1 MIYKKAIKIIFSLFF
16 ILNLGFSIP
25 IFTSIHWL
33 QQNSEFIPQKIM
45 FDESLFQGDNY
56 RIIINFKAGTDLI
69 QASRA
74 IQEICKDAQEPL
86 SFEFISALCCEV
98 SQAELYKIAA
108 INTVQKI
115 YLDEEVHLDIQSPDP
130 IPFNEIFQLNQCA
143 TQIQSRL
150 VPATGKGINISIID
164 TGIDF
169 SHADL
174 SGKMLARVSFVKIA
188 YGFDPDE
195 EEDENDH
202 NGHGTHV
209 AGIATGTGSASPTGY
224 NLTGIAPATKL
235 LSAKC
240 LDQFGA
246 GYLSGVLAAINWS
259 IFKKASIIS
268 MSLGFSF
275 SDPDHPICRA
285 VDNATKQGIVVVVS
299 AGNSGPFF
307 STGSSPGAARTVITV
322 GANDKAN
329 KISDFSSRGPTKIG
343 FVDPD
348 VVAPGENILST
359 IPGTSL
365 LQSITDLN
373 DQFIMGK
380 NGNGYAIL
388 SGTSMSCPMVAGAA
402 ALFLELFPNLNP
414 YMVRIALM
422 EGAKS
427 LGYTPNIEGAG
438 RLDLNASYHFLLN
451 AAPDFNISTVL
462 PKQLP
467 IPPYEFSMFPGD
479 TYSDEIVILS
489 GKNID
494 MKVECTGN
502 ISAYIT
508 LQNKTNNALIMSN
521 NLLYIEASDAY
532 FTDINVIFNIPLNI
546 QPGLYSGII
555 QIIDNTTM
563 EPMQEVALTFHVI
576 SPRGRIYFDCFHN
589 SDYFDNVRSNYYNFT
604 KLLFENGIQITYG
617 TSLLSFPL
625 LSQYDMLILP
635 DIELPLTQKE
645 MIAIAKYRDNGGN
658 LLILGSSYPQ
668 TAIESLNK
676 LLLIL
681 DVGVN
686 YTKDNIENSYDLG
699 FQKYYGDFFITNLS
713 AHPITQGISH
723 FTWLNG
729 VALQVNSSKGA
740 VALANY
746 MNSPLVAI
754 NNQSISQKIVC
765 IGAERFFYDDFISYS
780 YNKQLVWQSI
790 KWLLNSS
797 WKSNSEDLRVEVT
810 VSNPIVELGSDNRTM
825 IGFAVSNSTGGVVN
839 NLIPHLNLSCQVA
852 YTNSGLWNTV
862 WMANASN
869 IVGLGQGAYYFNFSS
884 RLEGLYRVNV
894 TIANLTA
901 LHEGIGITYFNYTIA
916 MPKIVTYSLTTTMKD
931 VTGEYDDVISE
942 DIFRNAD
949 QVVINLT
956 IQDEDS
962 GSDLRNVS
970 CYITAL
976 DTYRSDI
983 KYLQVEMHNTTPCNA
998 VETNYSLVLSP
1009 DYSYPAGY
1017 YNLFIE
1023 TLDASGY
1030 SDYSSPVLEFYID
1043 DKYSIIDPARTKL
1056 NGASF
1061 ENLQMQYTPSKIH
1074 WGSPFNLEVM
1084 GNDTESPLQTMHAY
1098 AVIFNY
1104 FLVGLYAYLYEPLW
1118 AAEIPFVT
1126 DKFSGA
1132 LTLPS
1137 DGISQ
1142 ILDESYTLNG
1152 LYVLVVFLFDSDGQY
1167 DDDSY
1172 TYTLISISSSTDY
1185 TVIIIVSIIC
1195 IAAVAV
1201 YFIYYYLRKKRRMP
1215 LEKSPFL

>member
-1 MIYKKAIKIIFSLFF
+1 MTYKKAFRTFFSLIF

-25 IFTSIHWL
+25 IFTSIQLL
-33 QQNSEFIPQKIM
+33 QQNSEFLPQKIM
-45 FDESLFQGDNY
+45 FDESLLRKNNN
-56 RIIINFKAGTDLI
+56 RIIINFKLGTDLTQGSHI
-69 QASRA
+69 
-74 IQEICKDAQEPL
+74 IQEICKDAQEL
-86 SFEFISALCCEV
+86 VSFEFISAICCEV
-98 SQAELYKIAA
+98 SQEELYKIAA
-108 INTVQKI
+108 LNIVQKI

-150 VPATGKGINISIID
+150 IPATGKGINISIID

-174 SGKMLARVSFVKIA
+174 SGKMLARVTFVKTA

-195 EEDENDH
+195 EEDENDY

-224 NLTGIAPATKL
+224 DLTGIAPATKL

-246 GYLSGVLAAINWS
+246 GYMSGVLAAINWS
-259 IFKKASIIS
+259 IFHKAAIIS

-322 GANDKAN
+322 GANNKAN
-329 KISDFSSRGPTKIG
+329 KVTDFSSRGPTKIG

-348 VVAPGENILST
+348 VVAPGENVLST
-359 IPGTSL
+359 IPQTSL
-365 LQSITDLN
+365 LQSIAELN
-373 DQFIMGK
+373 DEYVAGK

-402 ALFLELFPNLNP
+402 ALLLELFPNLNP

-427 LGYTPNIEGAG
+427 LGYSPNIEGAG
-438 RLDLNASYHFLLN
+438 RLDLNASYHFLRN

-467 IPPYEFSMFPGD
+467 IPPYEFSTFSGD
-479 TYSDEIVILS
+479 TYSDEILILT

-502 ISAYIT
+502 ISSYIT
-508 LQNKTNNALIMSN
+508 LKNTTNNALVVNN
-521 NLLYIEASDAY
+521 NLLYIEASDAC
-532 FTDINVIFNIPLNI
+532 FTDISVIFNIPLTL

-563 EPMQEVALTFHVI
+563 QLMQEVELIFQVI
-576 SPRGRIYFDCFHN
+576 SPQGRIYFDCFHN

-604 KLLFENGIQITYG
+604 KVLFENRIQITYG
-617 TSLLSFPL
+617 TSLLSLPL
-625 LSQYDMLILP
+625 LSQYDILILP

-645 MIAIAKYRDNGGN
+645 MTAIAKYRDNGGN
-658 LLILGSSYPQ
+658 ILILGSSYPQ
-668 TAIESLNK
+668 NAIESLDE
-676 LLLIL
+676 LLQIL
-681 DVGVN
+681 DVGIT
-686 YTKDNIENSYDLG
+686 YTRDNIENSYDLG
-699 FQKYYGDFFITNLS
+699 IAKYYSDFFINDLT
-713 AHPITQGISH
+713 AHPITQGIPH

-729 VALQVNSSKGA
+729 VALQINSSKGA

-746 MNSPLVAI
+746 LDSKLFAI
-754 NNQSISQKIVC
+754 NNQSGPQKIVC

-780 YNKQLVWQSI
+780 YNKQLVWQTI
-790 KWLLNSS
+790 EWLLNNS

-810 VSNPIVELGSDNRTM
+810 TSNPIFELGSDNRTT
-825 IGFAVSNSTGGVVN
+825 IGFAVSNSGGFVN

-852 YTNSGLWNTV
+852 YTKSGPWTTV
-862 WMANASN
+862 WTANVSN
-869 IVGLGQGAYYFNFSS
+869 IIGLGQGAYYFNFSS
-884 RLEGLYRVNV
+884 KLEGLYRVNV
-894 TIANLTA
+894 TIANLTT
-901 LHEGIGITYFNYTIA
+901 LDDGIGMTYFNYTIA
-916 MPKIVTYSLTTTMKD
+916 MPKIVTCSLTTTVND
-931 VTGEYDDVISE
+931 VTGVYDDIISD

-949 QVVINLT
+949 QVMINLT
-956 IQDEDS
+956 IRDDDS
-962 GSDLRNVS
+962 GFDLRNVS

-983 KYLQVEMHNTTPCNA
+983 KYLQAEMHNTTPRNT

-1017 YNLFIE
+1017 YDLFIE
-1023 TLDASGY
+1023 VLDANGY
-1030 SDYSSPVLEFYID
+1030 SDYSALVLQFYIN
-1043 DKYSIIDPARTKL
+1043 DKYPVIDPAQSQLK
-1056 NGASF
+1056 GVSF
-1061 ENLQMQYTPSKIH
+1061 ENLQMQYSPTSIQC
-1074 WGSPFNLEVM
+1074 GSPFSIEVN
-1084 GNDTESPLQTMHAY
+1084 GTDTESPLQTMHSY
-1098 AVIFNY
+1098 VVIFNY
-1104 FLVGLYAYLYEPLW
+1104 FTVGLYSYLYEPLW
-1118 AAEIPFVT
+1118 GAEIAFST
-1126 DKFSGA
+1126 DHFSDSLA
-1132 LTLPS
+1132 LPS
-1137 DGISQ
+1137 NGISQ
-1142 ILDESYTLNG
+1142 ILDESYTLSG
-1152 LYVLVVFLFDSDGQY
+1152 LYVLVVFLLDSDGQY

-1172 TYTLISISSSTDY
+1172 TYAMVSIKAPFDY
-1185 TVIIIVSIIC
+1185 SIIIIVVIIC

-1201 YFIYYYLRKKRRMP
+1201 YFIYFYLRKKRSMP
-1215 LEKSPFL
+1215 KL